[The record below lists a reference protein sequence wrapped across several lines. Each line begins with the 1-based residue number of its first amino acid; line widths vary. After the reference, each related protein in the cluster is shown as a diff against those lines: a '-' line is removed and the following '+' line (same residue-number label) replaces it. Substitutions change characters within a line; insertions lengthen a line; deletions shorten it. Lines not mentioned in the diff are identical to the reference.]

1 MGVLVLLFLIFL
13 VTVIIIWVFPPDNM
27 ADEEGLKASVKDL
40 WGVVKICQ
48 TSNFGKPSLKL
59 KPAKRSVEMNLHFP
73 DADIGGLG
81 LLLINEWARR
91 RFDIENWVWFF
102 GLVRIEM
109 MIAMIAVFAP
119 AYALFLYS
127 KRSTSS
133 N

>member
-1 MGVLVLLFLIFL
+1 VLGGPIPSVHGALMVALAGALALGVFEPKSQRNILHKQNNLREYKFMQSF
-13 VTVIIIWVFPPDNM
+13 WV
-27 ADEEGLKASVKDL
+27 
-40 WGVVKICQ
+40 
-48 TSNFGKPSLKL
+48 
-59 KPAKRSVEMNLHFP
+59 
-73 DADIGGLG
+73 IGGLG